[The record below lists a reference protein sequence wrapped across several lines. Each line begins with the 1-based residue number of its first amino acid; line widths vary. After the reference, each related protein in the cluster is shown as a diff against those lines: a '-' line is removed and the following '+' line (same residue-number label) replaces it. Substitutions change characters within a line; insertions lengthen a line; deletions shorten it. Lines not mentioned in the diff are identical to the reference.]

1 MIQTIGM
8 LEFNSIAKGIETCDV
23 MLKAA
28 EVSLIRTST
37 VCPGKYIIIIS
48 GDTGSVKASILAG
61 EMNGGNCVVDK
72 MIIQNV
78 HPQLIPALS
87 GTAQVIKG
95 DAIGAMEFYSITSAI
110 KAADVAAKAAQIS
123 LVSITM
129 GYAVGGKG
137 IVTLTVG
144 RLHHNQLIFDV
155 TDMIHEGCAEIEC
168 VEAGSDVP
176 HVVLTNAQAFKYHT
190 CPAV

>member
-37 VCPGKYIIIIS
+37 VCPGKYIIIIY

-61 EMNGGNCVVDK
+61 EINGGNCVVDK

-78 HPQLIPALS
+78 HPQLIPAAPMCCLS
-87 GTAQVIKG
+87 GT
-95 DAIGAMEFYSITSAI
+95 STTSGFR
-110 KAADVAAKAAQIS
+110 
-123 LVSITM
+123 TM
-129 GYAVGGKG
+129 GSSVAR
-137 IVTLTVG
+137 
-144 RLHHNQLIFDV
+144 RL
-155 TDMIHEGCAEIEC
+155 
-168 VEAGSDVP
+168 P
-176 HVVLTNAQAFKYHT
+176 
-190 CPAV
+190 

>member
-8 LEFNSIAKGIETCDV
+8 LESNSIAKGIETCDV

-37 VCPGKYIIIIS
+37 VCPGKYIIIIY

-61 EMNGGNCVVDK
+61 ELNGGNCVVDK

-87 GTAQVIKG
+87 GTAQVQRG

-123 LVSITM
+123 LVGITM

-137 IVTLTVG
+137 IVTGDVGAVRAAVAAGIEEPSKNDLYIGSTVIPKYAPE
-144 RLHHNQLIFDV
+144 LFD
-155 TDMIHEGCAEIEC
+155 
-168 VEAGSDVP
+168 S
-176 HVVLTNAQAFKYHT
+176 LL
-190 CPAV
+190 

>member
-28 EVSLIRTST
+28 EVSLIRAST
-37 VCPGKYIIIIS
+37 VCPGKNIIIIT

-61 EMNGGNCVVDK
+61 EMNGGECVVDK
-72 MIIQNV
+72 MTIQNV
-78 HPQLIPALS
+78 HPQLIPALSGTALS

-123 LVSITM
+123 LVGITM

-137 IVTLTVG
+137 IVTLTGDVG
-144 RLHHNQLIFDV
+144 AVRAAVAAGIEEAARMDLYIGSTVIPKYAPELFD
-155 TDMIHEGCAEIEC
+155 
-168 VEAGSDVP
+168 S
-176 HVVLTNAQAFKYHT
+176 LL
-190 CPAV
+190 

>member
-28 EVSLIRTST
+28 DVSLIRTST
-37 VCPGKYIIIIS
+37 VCPGKYIIIIT

-61 EMNGGNCVVDK
+61 EMNGANCVVDK

-87 GTAQVIKG
+87 GTAQVVKG

-123 LVSITM
+123 LVGITM

-137 IVTLTVG
+137 IVTLTGDVG
-144 RLHHNQLIFDV
+144 AVRAAVAAGIEEATRLDLYIGSTVIPKYAPELFD
-155 TDMIHEGCAEIEC
+155 
-168 VEAGSDVP
+168 S
-176 HVVLTNAQAFKYHT
+176 LL
-190 CPAV
+190 

>member
-1 MIQTIGM
+1 MTDLISQQLRSMAVMIM
-8 LEFNSIAKGIETCDV
+8 CGIIT
-23 MLKAA
+23 
-28 EVSLIRTST
+28 
-37 VCPGKYIIIIS
+37 

-61 EMNGGNCVVDK
+61 EMNGANCVVDK

-87 GTAQVIKG
+87 GTAQVTKG

-123 LVSITM
+123 LVGITM

-137 IVTLTVG
+137 IVTLTGDVG
-144 RLHHNQLIFDV
+144 AVRAAVAAGIEEATRMDLYIGSTVIPKYAPELFD
-155 TDMIHEGCAEIEC
+155 
-168 VEAGSDVP
+168 S
-176 HVVLTNAQAFKYHT
+176 LL
-190 CPAV
+190 

>member
-28 EVSLIRTST
+28 EVDLIRTST
-37 VCPGKYIIIIS
+37 VCPGKYIIIIT

-87 GTAQVIKG
+87 GTASVTKG

-123 LVSITM
+123 LVGITM

-137 IVTLTVG
+137 IVTLTGDVG
-144 RLHHNQLIFDV
+144 AVRAAVAAGIEEATRMDLYIGSTVIPKYAPELFD
-155 TDMIHEGCAEIEC
+155 
-168 VEAGSDVP
+168 S
-176 HVVLTNAQAFKYHT
+176 LL
-190 CPAV
+190 

>member
-1 MIQTIGM
+1 MNKALGM
-8 LEFNSIAKGIETCDV
+8 VEFKTVSSGMRAADRMVKT
-23 MLKAA
+23 A
-28 EVSLIRTST
+28 EVDIIQADT
-37 VCPGKYIIIIS
+37 VCPGKYIIIIT

-87 GTAQVIKG
+87 GTASVTKG

-123 LVSITM
+123 LVGITM

-137 IVTLTVG
+137 IVTLTGDVG
-144 RLHHNQLIFDV
+144 AVRAAVAAGIEEAARMDLYIGSTVIPKYAPELFD
-155 TDMIHEGCAEIEC
+155 
-168 VEAGSDVP
+168 S
-176 HVVLTNAQAFKYHT
+176 LL
-190 CPAV
+190 